1 MKNISDNPA
10 CADLYRRVIE
20 HVNVIYPN
28 TDTDKL
34 VVDLVSAMKLDTNCQ
49 QPVPFTNLWDEK
61 DVVVITYGDSLKRV
75 GERPLVTL
83 GNFLDDELKGIVS
96 GVHILP
102 FFPYSSD
109 EGFSVI
115 DYLAVNGPLG
125 TWQDISDIASRYRL
139 MSDLVINHCSSKSRW
154 FENYQRGE
162 APGKGYFLEADPQDD
177 LTQVVRPRTSP
188 LLRKTETNK
197 GARYLWCTFSHDQVD
212 LDFKNTEV
220 LLEFVRIIRFYI
232 EKGVNIFR
240 FDAIAFL
247 WKEPGTRC
255 INLPQTHELIRLLR
269 TLIEYCDPT
278 VMIIT
283 ETNIPNHENLT
294 YFGNANEAHSIYN
307 FSLPPL
313 LLNAMV
319 TGNCKHL
326 KTWMMTMPPARNGTT
341 YLNFI
346 ASHDGIGLRPAEGL
360 LTEVETKELIST
372 MEQFGGRTSWRT
384 LADGREQAYE
394 INISLF
400 DAMQG
405 TVSGGTDQW
414 QVERFLCAH
423 AIMLALEGIPAF
435 YIHSLFGTKNDNS
448 LFSDTG
454 QNRAIN
460 RHKWDVDE
468 LNKCLGD
475 SSSHY
480 AKVFNSLKKLIKIR
494 SRQPAFHPNATQF
507 TLQLGEHVFAFWRQS
522 IDRDQSIFALYNVS
536 DVEQI
541 IALSDLNLIDMDEWV
556 DLIKGKPIMDLRE
569 KVKLSPY
576 QVLWISNMP
585 CTEIDEVT
593 V

>member
-1 MKNISDNPA
+1 MKNISENPT
-10 CADLYRRVIE
+10 CADLFRRVKE
-20 HVNVIYPN
+20 HVNVIYP
-28 TDTDKL
+28 DADADKL
-34 VVDLVSAMKLDTNCQ
+34 VSRLISAMKLDTHCQ
-49 QPVPFTNLWDEK
+49 QPVPFTNLWNEK
-61 DVVVITYGDSLKRV
+61 DVVLITYGDSLKRD

-83 GNFLDDELKGIVS
+83 GDFLDTELKGIVS

-115 DYLAVNGPLG
+115 DYLAVNDSLG
-125 TWQDISDIASRYRL
+125 SWQDISDIASRYRL

-162 APGKGYFLEADPQDD
+162 DPGKGYFMEADPQDD
-177 LTQVVRPRTSP
+177 LAEVVRPRTSP
-188 LLRKTETNK
+188 LLRKTETND
-197 GARYLWCTFSHDQVD
+197 GARYVWCTFSHDQVD
-212 LDFKNTEV
+212 LNFQNTDV

-232 EKGVNIFR
+232 DKGINIFR

-283 ETNIPNHENLT
+283 ETNIPNHENLS

-326 KTWMMTMPPARNGTT
+326 KTWMMSMPPARNGTT

-346 ASHDGIGLRPAEGL
+346 ASHDGIGLRPVEGL
-360 LTEVETKELIST
+360 LTEKETKQLIST
-372 MEQFGGRTSWRT
+372 MEKFGGRTSWRT
-384 LADGREQAYE
+384 SANGREQAYE

-405 TVSGGTDQW
+405 TVAGGKDRW
-414 QVERFLCAH
+414 QIKRFLCAH
-423 AIMLALEGIPAF
+423 AIMLALEGIPAL
-435 YIHSLFGTKNDNS
+435 YIHSLFGTENDNL
-448 LFSDTG
+448 LFSETG

-468 LNKCLGD
+468 LNARLGD
-475 SSSHY
+475 SGSQH
-480 AKVFNSLKKLIKIR
+480 AKVFSGIKKLIKIR
-494 SRQPAFHPNATQF
+494 SSQRAFHPNATQF
-507 TLQLGEHVFAFWRQS
+507 TLQMGKHVFAYWRQS
-522 IDRDQSIFALYNVS
+522 IDRVQSIFALYNIT
-536 DVEQI
+536 DEEQI
-541 IALSDLNLIDMDEWV
+541 VALSGLNLIDIEEWV
-556 DLIKGKPIMDLRE
+556 DLIACKPIKDIRG
-569 KVKLSPY
+569 KIALSPY

-585 CTEIDEVT
+585 CSETD
-593 V
+593 